1 MLSLDIQ
8 NYIEAH
14 ADETYELLKTLAVIP
29 APSNHEEKRAEF
41 CLQLLQSWGAQGVY
55 IDDALN
61 VVFPYTD
68 NGTEDLTVFMAH
80 IDVVFPD
87 TEELPL
93 HEDGDHLCCPG
104 VGDDTANLAAMLMVV
119 RYLLNHPRRTKDG
132 GVIFVCNAGEEGLG
146 NLKGVR
152 EICRRYGSRIR
163 HFYSFDGTLEGIVN
177 RAVGSCRYQVT
188 ATTIGGH
195 SYGSFGNPNA
205 IHGLAGIIRDIYD
218 ITVPEFGRTT
228 YNVGT
233 VSGGTSV
240 NTIAQKAEM
249 LCEFRSDDVRG
260 MEVMEKR
267 FATIFNNHNTDRV
280 QLDVRLVGERPCG
293 ALDEKAQTEQDAM
306 LERAMALLGEY
317 TDREISVHSGST
329 DCNIPLSMNIP
340 SLCYGF
346 YYGEG
351 AHTREEYVE
360 ISSLKTGY
368 YAAFESILD
377 YFAG

>member
-87 TEELPL
+87 MEELPL

-188 ATTIGGH
+188 ASTVGGH

-293 ALDEKAQTEQDAM
+293 ALDEKAQAEQDAM

>member
-87 TEELPL
+87 MEELPL

-119 RYLLNHPRRTKDG
+119 KYLLNHPRRTKDG

-188 ATTIGGH
+188 ASTVGGH

-293 ALDEKAQTEQDAM
+293 ALDEKAQAEQDAM